1 MGRSR
6 SGGGSFLQGEAVSFM
21 VRLIVV
27 VLALGALLFT
37 IAGRSAINAYA
48 MAAGWELE
56 RDVETPSYAVIEPE
70 STDLNID
77 SLVLSC
83 EQGPLRRGLQL
94 RLYPSGPGTLFPQN
108 TGDLK
113 ADPTVELAIDGASY
127 VVQVL
132 FADTFAVVADS
143 ADGVMPLLSRNLV
156 DALQVGQ
163 RMELRLHIVQTARG
177 QGPDLGGTA
186 AFNLQAGLG
195 GAAVAAVRRCAG
207 APDLHSAN
215 QPASR

>member
-1 MGRSR
+1 MIEQAQKGDISN
-6 SGGGSFLQGEAVSFM
+6 FM

-27 VLALGALLFT
+27 VLALWALAV
-37 IAGRSAINAYA
+37 AGQSAINAHA
-48 MAAGWELE
+48 MTAGWQLE

-94 RLYPSGPGTLFPQN
+94 RLYPSGHGTLYPQD
-108 TGDLK
+108 TGGLK
-113 ADPTVELAIDGASY
+113 ADPKFEFAIDGASY
-127 VVQVL
+127 EVQVL
-132 FADTFAVVADS
+132 FADTFVVMADS
-143 ADGVMPLLSRNLV
+143 ADGVMPLLSRTLL
-156 DALQVGQ
+156 DALQAGQ
-163 RMELRLHIVQTARG
+163 RMELRLQLFQTTSG
-177 QGPDLGGTA
+177 QAPTLGGTA

-195 GAAVAAVRRCAG
+195 GAAVAGVRRCAG
-207 APDLHSAN
+207 TPDLQSAN